1 MGLHMKFLYLLI
13 PLLTLFGCG
22 ESEQKTPASNAE
34 KKLVVGF
41 SQVGSESSW
50 RTSFSESVKAEAA
63 KRGID
68 LKFSDAQQKQEN
80 QIKAIRSFIA
90 QGVDAIIV
98 APVVETGWKPV
109 LTEAKRAGIPVVIV
123 DRNMALEDDSLYLTR
138 VASDFVE
145 EGRKAARWLMEAT
158 EGKCDIV
165 ELQGTVGATAAIDRM
180 AGFNEVI
187 AEHEN
192 ARIIRTQTGEFTRSK
207 GKEVMDAFLKNYGD
221 SPRLRVLDFLLSA
234 TITKPRMRYM
244 GKASIWKSKL
254 LGKWVSMLGAFPVHR
269 GTADRESLRTCLKV
283 LAQGESLVMFPEG
296 TRQSGPEVQPLF
308 DGTAYVA
315 LKAGVPV
322 VPLGI
327 AGTEDAMPAGAK
339 WVRRHKVVL
348 VVGDPIMPPTGAQ
361 AGKAPR
367 RAVRELTEQ
376 LHRAI
381 QQAFDEATAALY

>member
-1 MGLHMKFLYLLI
+1 MGLHMKFLYLLV
-13 PLLTLFGCG
+13 PLLALFGCG
-22 ESEQKTPASNAE
+22 ESSQQAPASATE
-34 KKLVVGF
+34 KNLVVGF

-63 KRGID
+63 KRGIE

-207 GKEVMDAFLKNYGD
+207 GKEVMEAFLK
-221 SPRLRVLDFLLSA
+221 A
-234 TITKPRMRYM
+234 
-244 GKASIWKSKL
+244 
-254 LGKWVSMLGAFPVHR
+254 
-269 GTADRESLRTCLKV
+269 E
-283 LAQGESLVMFPEG
+283 
-296 TRQSGPEVQPLF
+296 QSGKSICAVWAHNDEMAIGAALAIKEAGLDPGDDILIVSVDAVPDIF
-308 DGTAYVA
+308 KAMADGDTNATV
-315 LKAGVPV
+315 
-322 VPLGI
+322 
-327 AGTEDAMPAGAK
+327 
-339 WVRRHKVVL
+339 
-348 VVGDPIMPPTGAQ
+348 
-361 AGKAPR
+361 
-367 RAVRELTEQ
+367 ELSP
-376 LHRAI
+376 HMGGP
-381 QQAFDEATAALY
+381 AFDAIEAHRQGKTDIPKLITIQGDVFTQATAAEEYAKRKQ